1 MIKQK
6 IAETF
11 HEEPTDRFEI
21 ARHFQGLDV
30 KSFLHYLLTLKEV
43 HSRNEL
49 INFIKAIIKN
59 IAVAIQQNGISI
71 AKGLNPFDRSEGAD
85 PGHYLDES
93 GFKAQVKNFLAH
105 EFEIHELYY
114 KDKYKQIYEELR
126 EFYSDRDITGTI
138 LDKNGF
144 FYVPG
149 MDCPIT
155 VIPNERLED
164 IKKLDPEKPLD
175 DFVHAVIFMNS
186 MVSAIRL
193 KTNSNP
199 FGRN

>member
-1 MIKQK
+1 MI
-6 IAETF
+6 
-11 HEEPTDRFEI
+11 
-21 ARHFQGLDV
+21 
-30 KSFLHYLLTLKEV
+30 LHYLLTLDEV

-49 INFIKAIIKN
+49 INFIKAILKN
-59 IAVAIQQNGISI
+59 IKIAIQQNGISI
-71 AKGLNPFDRSEGAD
+71 KKGLNPFDHSEGAD
-85 PGHYLDES
+85 PGYYLDES
-93 GFKAQVKNFLAH
+93 GFKAQVKNFLSH

-114 KDKYKQIYEELR
+114 KEEYRQIYEGLR
-126 EFYSDRDITGTI
+126 EFYSDRDITDTI

-144 FYVPG
+144 FHVPG
-149 MDCPIT
+149 IEYPIT
-155 VIPNERLED
+155 AIPNEKLED